1 MFRQIGAMKDP
12 LRSGRADQ
20 KPSGWGGTNLT
31 AFMEE
36 AYKNRWATFV
46 RKREA
51 FQKLDGIDKCFD
63 TGLSKW
69 TDPTH
74 PISALLFF
82 RSHAAFRAA
91 CEHALAG
98 QCSEFYPLA
107 RACLEY
113 SAYALHMAL
122 TPGLEEVWLK
132 RHDGEA
138 ELKEV
143 RANFHNGAVL
153 ASIRTRNRHAADVFG
168 ELYQQCIDLGAHPN
182 ERGVTGSLE
191 IVDREDGGKEFLQI
205 YLHGDGVRLDHTLL
219 VAARVGISALEVV
232 QETFPERFELLGVR
246 HAILNLRSGL

>member
-1 MFRQIGAMKDP
+1 MDDA
-12 LRSGRADQ
+12 LRSGRAEQ
-20 KPSGWGGTNLT
+20 KPPGWGATNLT

-46 RKREA
+46 RKRGA
-51 FQKLDGIDKCFD
+51 FERLDGIDKCYD
-63 TGLSKW
+63 AGLSKW
-69 TDPTH
+69 TNPDH
-74 PISALLFF
+74 PIGALLFF

-98 QCSEFYPLA
+98 QCSEFYPQA

-113 SAYALHMAL
+113 AGYALHMAT

-153 ASIRTRNRHAADVFG
+153 ASIRRRNRHAADVFDQ
-168 ELYQQCIDLGAHPN
+168 LYQQCIDLGGHPN

-191 IVDREDGGKEFLQI
+191 IIDREDGGKEFLQV
-205 YLHGDGVRLDHTLL
+205 YLHCDGLRMDHTLL
-219 VAARVGISALEVV
+219 MAQRVGVCALEVF
-232 QETFPERFELLGVR
+232 QEVYPERFELLGVR
-246 HAILNLRSGL
+246 HDLLRLRQGL